1 MIATARA
8 AKAVLVFAHPTVYK
22 SMPLVRELA
31 AAGMLDGIEVDH
43 PRNSEAD
50 KAECRALCEQYGLI
64 MTGGTDFHGSNTAH
78 PRPVGSCTTA
88 DEQIARIDALAKE
101 RGTQP

>member
-1 MIATARA
+1 
-8 AKAVLVFAHPTVYK
+8 
-22 SMPLVRELA
+22 
-31 AAGMLDGIEVDH
+31 
-43 PRNSEAD
+43 
-50 KAECRALCEQYGLI
+50 